1 MRRII
6 RNPTVV
12 SRPIETEVAPPESET
27 IAPISVRIPTA
38 VRMTG
43 IGRSKLY
50 ELIQEGAI
58 DVVKIGAATLIPVAS
73 LYRLLEKNRR

>member
-1 MRRII
+1 MQRII
-6 RNPTVV
+6 HRRESAV
-12 SRPIETEVAPPESET
+12 PEQAMPAADAVRLS
-27 IAPISVRIPTA
+27 ILPLSVRIPTA
-38 VRMTG
+38 VKMTG

-73 LYRLLEKNRR
+73 LQRLLERNQR